1 MNLITL
7 LIQNYR
13 TFPSEKPWYY
23 ELLDIIEH
31 SPIITSIIVLFIL
44 IWIFKKPV
52 KDFHSN
58 WNTLLDNF
66 SHSTEDFY
74 ELLKQELSSRGIKNL
89 RTINKSLNQ
98 DSIGFVKRKYLR
110 ITWKDYDYYVCAAPF
125 GKGFF
130 ISWHLVYKDSPFQMF
145 INKIPFVGLWLTNR
159 LFHITFYKRDTA
171 SMFMTYTH
179 QSVLKVIENITKE
192 QGMRLTEQEKK
203 PILNNIFKR

>member
-1 MNLITL
+1 MNPTIP

-23 ELLDIIEH
+23 EFLDIIEH
-31 SPIITSIIVLFIL
+31 SPIITSIIALFIL
-44 IWIFKKPV
+44 MWIFKKSE

-74 ELLKQELSSRGIKNL
+74 ELLKQELSNRGITNL
-89 RTINKSLNQ
+89 RMINKSLNQ
-98 DSIGFVKRKYLR
+98 DSIGYVKRKYLQ

-130 ISWHLVYKDSPFQMF
+130 VSWHLVYKDSPFQIF
-145 INKIPFVGLWLTNR
+145 IAKTPFVGNWLVDK
-159 LFHITFYKRDTA
+159 LFAMTFYQRDTA

-179 QSVLKVIENITKE
+179 QSVLKVIENITTE
-192 QGMRLTEQEKK
+192 QGVRLTEQEKK

>member
-1 MNLITL
+1 MKTSIFF
-7 LIQNYR
+7 IQNYR
-13 TFPSEKPWYY
+13 TFDYQEPWYEEWY
-23 ELLDIIEH
+23 EAIINA
-31 SPIITSIIVLFIL
+31 PIISSIVFIIIL
-44 IWIFKKPV
+44 IWIFKKSE

-74 ELLKQELSSRGIKNL
+74 ELLKQELSNRGIKNL
-89 RTINKSLNQ
+89 RIINKSLNQ
-98 DSIGFVKRKYLR
+98 DSIGYVKRKYLL
-110 ITWKDYDYYVCAAPF
+110 ITWKDYDYYVCAASF

-130 ISWHLVYKDSPFQMF
+130 VSWHLVYKDSPFQMF
-145 INKIPFVGLWLTNR
+145 IAKTPFIGNWLVDK
-159 LFHITFYKRDTA
+159 LFAMTFYQRDTA

-192 QGMRLTEQEKK
+192 QGVRLTEQEKK